1 MKPASRGR
9 EATMQRRSVLGVI
22 AGLALALA
30 GAALPAL
37 AGIVP
42 ETLQDGTKIEID
54 GEKVYVI
61 RAGDGSVRPAGDG
74 SVKPAD
80 TRKRVPAAD
89 GSYKLKNG
97 KTIEVKNGKLVAKP

>member
-1 MKPASRGR
+1 
-9 EATMQRRSVLGVI
+9 MQRRSVLGVI

-30 GAALPAL
+30 CAALPAV

-61 RAGDGSVRPAGDG
+61 RTGDGSVKPGDG
-74 SVKPAD
+74 SVKPA
-80 TRKRVPAAD
+80 TRKPLRVLAED